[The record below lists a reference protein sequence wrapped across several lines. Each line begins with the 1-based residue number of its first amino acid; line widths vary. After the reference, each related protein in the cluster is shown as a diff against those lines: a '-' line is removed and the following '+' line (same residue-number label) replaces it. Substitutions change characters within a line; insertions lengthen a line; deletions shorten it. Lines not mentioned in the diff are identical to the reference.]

1 MKILYVEDSPS
12 SVRVLERIAL
22 LLGHELVVATNGA
35 DGLKRVDPSLD
46 LIFMDISLPD
56 TDGLTLTRQIRAQYP
71 DLPIIAATA
80 HVADTDRERCLEA
93 GCTDYIGK
101 PYRIPA
107 LIDLIKSYAAR
118 GLPAEHEG

>member
-1 MKILYVEDSPS
+1 MKILYVEDAS
-12 SVRVLERIAL
+12 SSIRVLERISQ

-35 DGLKRVDPSLD
+35 EGLKLIDPSLD

-56 TDGLTLTRQIRAQYP
+56 IDGLTLTRQIRVNYP

-80 HVADTDRERCLEA
+80 HVGEGDRDWCLEA

-101 PYRIPA
+101 PFRIPA
-107 LIDLIKSYAAR
+107 LIELIKSYEGR
-118 GLPAEHEG
+118 RRTAEGER